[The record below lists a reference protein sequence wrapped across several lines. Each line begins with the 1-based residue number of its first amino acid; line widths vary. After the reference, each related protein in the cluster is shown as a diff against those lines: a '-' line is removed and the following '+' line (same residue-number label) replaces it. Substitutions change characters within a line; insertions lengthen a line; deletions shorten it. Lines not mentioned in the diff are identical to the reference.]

1 MDYRFKKLRFYPL
14 GNIKRKRKGKKSKT
28 RLTSIDTQIQ
38 SASLKNTTIM
48 QIVYTQLRYFLN
60 RTFTLKSANIAPG
73 EQLQRDLGLSEWEF
87 LEVVVHLETL
97 FGLTLPDDTLVPAL
111 TVEQLCSLIVR
122 HKPGEI
128 MPLPLMNRRAAA

>member
-1 MDYRFKKLRFYPL
+1 
-14 GNIKRKRKGKKSKT
+14 
-28 RLTSIDTQIQ
+28 
-38 SASLKNTTIM
+38 M
-48 QIVYTQLRYFLN
+48 QTVYTHLRHFLT
-60 RTFTLKSANIAPG
+60 RTFTLNSTDIAPG

-111 TVEQLCSLIVR
+111 TVDQLCSLIVS